1 MTRAATLFA
10 VLQALAS
17 IQSNPVEAAAAHF
30 DGAGLGLR
38 WATCSG
44 YAGLLATWPMI

>member
-17 IQSNPVEAAAAHF
+17 IQSNPVEAAAAHWHGRF
-30 DGAGLGLR
+30 CRLS
-38 WATCSG
+38 SG
-44 YAGLLATWPMI
+44 SA